1 MEDTSVQQQPAI
13 NEAPDVSPVT
23 LPEQSLSLAERVNR
37 LESEL
42 ELN

>member
-1 MEDTSVQQQPAI
+1 MDDTSVQQQPAI

-23 LPEQSLSLAERVNR
+23 LPDQSLSLAERVNR